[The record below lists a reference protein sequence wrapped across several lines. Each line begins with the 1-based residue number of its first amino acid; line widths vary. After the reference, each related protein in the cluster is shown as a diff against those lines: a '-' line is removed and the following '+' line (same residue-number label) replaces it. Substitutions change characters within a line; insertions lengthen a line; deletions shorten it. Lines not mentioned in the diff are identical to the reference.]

1 MKKHDVTI
9 WKVIKSINETSL
21 ESLSSG
27 QSIKKGKKKKKNPKN
42 SGLNKTNKTK
52 AYEMKAI
59 NHGLCV
65 PQLFSKQ
72 LLYEQRIWIKK
83 GSSLHQQF

>member
-27 QSIKKGKKKKKNPKN
+27 QLIKREKMYNQWSEQYKKKKKKEKKLFIF
-42 SGLNKTNKTK
+42 GLFNHLIQTN
-52 AYEMKAI
+52 Y
-59 NHGLCV
+59 L
-65 PQLFSKQ
+65 
-72 LLYEQRIWIKK
+72 
-83 GSSLHQQF
+83 

>member
-27 QSIKKGKKKKKNPKN
+27 QSIKKGGKKN
-42 SGLNKTNKTK
+42 NKTK
-52 AYEMKAI
+52 
-59 NHGLCV
+59 
-65 PQLFSKQ
+65 
-72 LLYEQRIWIKK
+72 
-83 GSSLHQQF
+83 